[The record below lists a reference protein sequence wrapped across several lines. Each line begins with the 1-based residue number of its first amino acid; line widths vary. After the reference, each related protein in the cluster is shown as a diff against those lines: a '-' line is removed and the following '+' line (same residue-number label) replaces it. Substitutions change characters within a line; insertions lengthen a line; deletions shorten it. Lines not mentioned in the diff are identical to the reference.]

1 MLRTPAQDNVC
12 RKASEV
18 TLPIPLESAPS
29 AKAEQ
34 SSRQG
39 PFSELD
45 RGCGSSPGTVPP
57 RLPSR
62 WPPGLHQVQPRTCG
76 TPRAPALGASL
87 GRPNRHAPEGHPC
100 STPGPAFLLQ
110 GAHAGPREHQRP
122 QLHLVPPPEGLHS
135 LTIICHLCP
144 AALSTSWAPAGA
156 AHRGGSFQA
165 VPSRPPCSPGCSRRA
180 KGTVPPPPPTPAP
193 GPPCLPLPG
202 LARLPLPRTCCA
214 KHRRPQ
220 ASSYIRVVP
229 THPRQPICAF
239 FLSVDTTQQS
249 AARRRLDPAV
259 RKSAPVLVHG
269 DLHTSLPTCS
279 SLQSCCTGPTPPV
292 KSEGAEPRQAAPAPP
307 QPPRPRLRAGCYG
320 SDAPFRSSVWKL
332 GEALQ
337 KEAGSYP
344 VTRQR
349 RGFHTCWS
357 QKASAEREGASSSH
371 HGGLSNLPS
380 CVSTAGPS
388 GPRT

>member
-180 KGTVPPPPPTPAP
+180 KGTVPPTSYPCSGPTLSSFARARSPASAPHLLCEAPAAPGKQLHPCGAHAPPTAHLRV
-193 GPPCLPLPG
+193 LPEC
-202 LARLPLPRTCCA
+202 R
-214 KHRRPQ
+214 H
-220 ASSYIRVVP
+220 
-229 THPRQPICAF
+229 
-239 FLSVDTTQQS
+239 
-249 AARRRLDPAV
+249 
-259 RKSAPVLVHG
+259 
-269 DLHTSLPTCS
+269 HT
-279 SLQSCCTGPTPPV
+279 
-292 KSEGAEPRQAAPAPP
+292 
-307 QPPRPRLRAGCYG
+307 
-320 SDAPFRSSVWKL
+320 
-332 GEALQ
+332 
-337 KEAGSYP
+337 
-344 VTRQR
+344 
-349 RGFHTCWS
+349 
-357 QKASAEREGASSSH
+357 AERS
-371 HGGLSNLPS
+371 P
-380 CVSTAGPS
+380 P
-388 GPRT
+388 